1 MDLELSTDH
10 GFIYTLAYGERGVPG
25 SIAPGATLVFEVEL
39 VANEPSAAAPRQPI
53 ADSKE
58 ETVVERP
65 QTAQD
70 VMQ

>member
-1 MDLELSTDH
+1 MGLELSTDD

-39 VANEPSAAAPRQPI
+39 VANEPSAAVPRQPI

-65 QTAQD
+65 KTAQD